1 MSVEKNGKK
10 WTARYV
16 VDGKRKSLGTF
27 KTKREAT
34 EAVEQAKAIAK
45 ADKAWQ
51 EEIDRAEANMA
62 NDNSLLDPEPAES
75 IFKRIKRKFG
85 L

>member
-45 ADKAWQ
+45 ADKEWL
-51 EEIDRAEANMA
+51 EEMARAEANMV
-62 NDNSLLDPEPAES
+62 NDDSLLDPEPAGN
-75 IFKRIKRKFG
+75 IFKRIKRSLG